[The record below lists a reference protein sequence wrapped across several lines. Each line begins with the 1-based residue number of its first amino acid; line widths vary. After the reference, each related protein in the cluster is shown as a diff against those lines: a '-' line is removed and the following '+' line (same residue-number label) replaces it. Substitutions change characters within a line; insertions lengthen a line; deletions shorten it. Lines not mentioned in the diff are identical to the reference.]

1 MFNISDDKSKK
12 TVTVFFCDKGLKR
25 YNKTI
30 IQFVNRLRVHL
41 LEKTSLNFF
50 TLLTLIWEG
59 VDLFTCSKAARK
71 TAEQSVKSVQ
81 S

>member
-12 TVTVFFCDKGLKR
+12 TVTVFFCDKCLKR

-30 IQFVNRLRVHL
+30 IQFVRVHL

-50 TLLTLIWEG
+50 TLLTLIWKG
-59 VDLFTCSKAARK
+59 IDLFTCSKAARE